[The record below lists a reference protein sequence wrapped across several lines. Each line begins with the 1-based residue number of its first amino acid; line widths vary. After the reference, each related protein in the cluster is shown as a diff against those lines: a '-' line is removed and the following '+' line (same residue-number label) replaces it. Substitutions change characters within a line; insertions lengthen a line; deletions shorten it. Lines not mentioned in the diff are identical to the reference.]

1 MQSTIKKKLLHALS
15 ESDQE
20 FLSGQALADIAGCS
34 RTAIWKHI
42 EELRKEGFVL
52 EAVRKK
58 GYRIIATPDSVTESK
73 IRLGLQT
80 KTLGRVI
87 RYEESVESTQ
97 RIAHVLAG
105 EGAPEG
111 TLVIADEQ
119 TAGRGRLMREWH
131 SSKGTGIW
139 MSLILKP
146 LLPPQK
152 APQFT
157 LITAV
162 AVVQAIEETTD
173 LHPEIKW
180 PNDILIDGK
189 KVTGILTELQA
200 ESDKINSIIIGIGMN
215 VNHTKEH
222 FPDELQSIAT
232 SLSIEQGNLLSRSDI
247 VQKVLE
253 RIESLYSIYMNEG
266 FTPIKL
272 LWESYAISIGK
283 NIRARTINGTIEGR
297 ALGITEEGVLKIE
310 DSTGMV
316 HQIYSAD
323 IEVNN

>member
-1 MQSTIKKKLLHALS
+1 MQSIRKKLIQAFS
-15 ESDQE
+15 ESNGE

-42 EELRKEGFVL
+42 EGLRKEGFVL

-58 GYRIIATPDSVTESK
+58 GYRIVNTPDIVTENK

-80 KTLGRVI
+80 SKLGQVI
-87 RYEESVESTQ
+87 HYEESVPSTQ
-97 RIAHVLAG
+97 KIAHDLAG
-105 EGAPEG
+105 NGAVEG

-131 SSKGTGIW
+131 SSLGNGVW

-146 LLPPQK
+146 HLPPQK

-162 AVVQAIEETTD
+162 AVVQAIEEVTE
-173 LHPEIKW
+173 LQPQIKW
-180 PNDILIDGK
+180 PNDILINGK

-215 VNHTKEH
+215 VNHSIEH
-222 FPDELQSIAT
+222 FPDEIQSIAT
-232 SLSIEQGNLLSRSDI
+232 SLAIEQGAQLSRAKV
-247 VQKVLE
+247 VQTILE
-253 RIESLYSIYMNEG
+253 RMESLYTLYMKEG

-272 LWESYAISIGK
+272 LWESYAVSIGK
-283 NIRARTINGTIEGR
+283 RIRARTINGTIEGT
-297 ALGITEEGVLKIE
+297 ALGITADGVLKIE
-310 DSTGMV
+310 DQAGIV

-323 IEVNN
+323 IEVNI